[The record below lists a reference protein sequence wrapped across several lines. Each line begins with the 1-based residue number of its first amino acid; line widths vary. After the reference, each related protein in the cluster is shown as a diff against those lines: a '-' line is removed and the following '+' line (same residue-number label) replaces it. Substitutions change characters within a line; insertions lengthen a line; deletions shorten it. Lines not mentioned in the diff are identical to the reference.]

1 MTKCFKIVTIPL
13 HPYTFRKIREVNPHE
28 KEVFSVL
35 TKSQKQARQEFEQDL
50 EKERKDHNDKIKDIE
65 SLISETKQLLTDEK
79 SKMKKINEFLKAK
92 SPNKE
97 MIKTLVNKIE
107 ISEDK
112 KVKIFFN
119 FNINEG

>member
-1 MTKCFKIVTIPL
+1 
-13 HPYTFRKIREVNPHE
+13 
-28 KEVFSVL
+28 
-35 TKSQKQARQEFEQDL
+35 
-50 EKERKDHNDKIKDIE
+50 
-65 SLISETKQLLTDEK
+65 
-79 SKMKKINEFLKAK
+79 MKKINEFLKAK